1 MGVEIEDVLLTEEGE
16 DLGGGGDPPV
26 ALGHGGQLL
35 RLGWEQTGGDEE
47 VEPLHKLF
55 ESLLGQPGRGGH
67 ELDNHHKK
75 SRHYHDHHH
84 HQNDIMENTEYTTR
98 NRF

>member
-1 MGVEIEDVLLTEEGE
+1 MSVECVVQSITTPRYLPVGVDIEDVLLTEEGE

-55 ESLLGQPGRGGH
+55 ESLLGQPG
-67 ELDNHHKK
+67 
-75 SRHYHDHHH
+75 S
-84 HQNDIMENTEYTTR
+84 
-98 NRF
+98 